1 MARTRLIATSE
12 GTQDHFG
19 PAEWALLA
27 GVAGAWGSAYLLIS
41 VALEGF
47 SPFAVAFLRV
57 ALGAAL
63 LTLIPAARRGPRPEP
78 HDRVRIALLG
88 LVWIAIPL
96 TLFPLA
102 QQSVSSAVAGMLT
115 GAQPVLAATIAALLL
130 GRLPDARLRVGLG
143 IGVVGVVAI
152 AWGAASG
159 AGGSSIGGI
168 ALVLAAVLCYAL
180 GVNIAVPL
188 QQRYGGLPVIR
199 RTLVVGAVLTLPGGA
214 IGLADSHPTAG
225 AVAAVIPLG
234 LICTG
239 IGYVLFATLAG
250 RAGASRGSIAIY
262 LIPVVALV
270 LGVVF
275 RGDAVSALELVGI
288 ALVLAGAWLARGP
301 RRPPP

>member
-1 MARTRLIATSE
+1 MARPRLIATSE

-27 GVAGAWGSAYLLIS
+27 GVATAWGSAYLLIS
-41 VALEGF
+41 IALEGF
-47 SPFAVAFLRV
+47 SPVAISSVRV

-63 LTLIPAARRGPRPEP
+63 LTLIPAARRGPRPDR
-78 HDRVRIALLG
+78 HDSLRIALMG

-115 GAQPVLAATIAALLL
+115 GAQPVLAALIASLLL
-130 GRLPDARLRVGLG
+130 GRLPDPRLRAGLG
-143 IGVVGVVAI
+143 IGVIGVVAI

-159 AGGSSIGGI
+159 AEGSSIGGI

-199 RTLVVGAVLTLPGGA
+199 RTLVVGAVLTLPGGV

-239 IGYVLFATLAG
+239 IGYVLFTTLAG

-275 RGDAVSALELVGI
+275 RGDAVSVLELVGI

-301 RRPPP
+301 RRSPP